1 MTYFV
6 THLAKNSLSGQLRRG
21 IKKRK
26 TFEVPF
32 ATDGDEDPRSAWPFF
47 VPNSAATC
55 ARTTQKKWEK
65 KKSEDKGDK
74 RKRILQLKREK
85 K

>member
-32 ATDGDEDPRSAWPFF
+32 ATDGDEDPRSA
-47 VPNSAATC
+47 
-55 ARTTQKKWEK
+55 
-65 KKSEDKGDK
+65 
-74 RKRILQLKREK
+74 
-85 K
+85 